1 MANTLSSSLVLD
13 TISARAPIVPLGN
26 RLAPLDAFA
35 SDFSGD
41 EFAQQQNVRFRYAT
55 SGPTAQTNPT
65 NWESGDSVQ
74 DNVNIVLNQYSVSW
88 QLSPKELNTGFR
100 LNQLVDQALISFGN
114 KIIDVAFAPL
124 TSTNF
129 TNIVQAQSALVYQNL
144 QTVWAAIAKAPEK
157 NLILD
162 ATALSVLMP
171 RDMYGF
177 NLGGAQTGQ
186 GQGGYGYDRIFLNT
200 RWTGAGTNVYG
211 FAGNRN
217 ALAFIAGIPV
227 MDDETK
233 ADLQTTTLSVPI
245 GAPGTGQS
253 PSGSTLTVLAST
265 WLARSTRIRW
275 ASLDVM
281 FGAAKVDN
289 TAARVFVSA

>member
-1 MANTLSSSLVLD
+1 MGNTLSSSLVLD

-26 RLAPLDAFA
+26 VLAPLNAFA
-35 SDFSGD
+35 GDFSGD
-41 EFAQQQNVRFRYAT
+41 TYAQQQNVRFRYST

-74 DNVNIVLNQYSVSW
+74 DNVNVQVNQYSVSW

-114 KIIDVAFAPL
+114 KIIDAAFTPL
-124 TSTNF
+124 TTTNF
-129 TNIVQAQSALVYQNL
+129 SNVVQAQSGLVYQNL
-144 QTVWAAIAKAPEK
+144 QTIWAAIAKAPQK

-162 ATALSVLMP
+162 ATAMSVIMP
-171 RDMYGF
+171 RDKYGF
-177 NLGGAQTGQ
+177 DISNGSP
-186 GQGGYGYDRIFLNT
+186 GYGFDAIYLNT

-217 ALAFIAGIPV
+217 ALAFISGLPE
-227 MDDETK
+227 MDDETRS
-233 ADLQTTTLSVPI
+233 DLQTTTLTVPI
-245 GAPGTGQS
+245 GAPGTGQM
-253 PSGSTLTVLAST
+253 PSGSTLQVYAST

-289 TAARVFVSA
+289 TAARILLSA

>member
-13 TISARAPIVPLGN
+13 TISARLPIVPLN
-26 RLAPLDAFA
+26 NILAPLGAFA

-41 EFAQQQNVRFRYAT
+41 EYNQQQNVRFRYAT

-74 DNVNIVLNQYSVSW
+74 DNVNIQLNQYSVSW

-114 KIIDVAFAPL
+114 KIIDVAFTPL

-129 TNIVQAQSALVYQNL
+129 TNIVVAQSSLVYQNL

-162 ATALSVLMP
+162 STALSVIGP

-177 NLGGAQTGQ
+177 QLGNSKMGTGV
-186 GQGGYGYDRIFLNT
+186 GGYNFDSIYLNT

-217 ALAFIAGIPV
+217 ALAFIAGLPV

-233 ADLQTTTLSVPI
+233 TDLSTTTITVPI
-245 GAPGTGQS
+245 GAPGTNQGG
-253 PSGSTLTVLAST
+253 SGSSLTVYAST
-265 WLARSTRIRW
+265 WLARSSRIRW

-289 TAARVFVSA
+289 TAARIFVSA